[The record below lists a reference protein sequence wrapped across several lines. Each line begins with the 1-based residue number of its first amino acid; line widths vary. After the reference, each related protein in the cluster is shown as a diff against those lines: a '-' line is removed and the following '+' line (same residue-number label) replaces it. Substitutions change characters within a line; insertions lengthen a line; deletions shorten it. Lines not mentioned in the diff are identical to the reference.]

1 MTLQALHV
9 RKIETQNNRGVELL
23 VIAVVILSLATLA
36 VALRFVSRRIKR
48 VRWAADDYMIIVAL
62 VSYYSSQRLFEI
74 LMAIQLGAYG
84 NGFAEIVG
92 G

>member
-62 VSYYSSQRLFEI
+62 VSYDSSQRLS
-74 LMAIQLGAYG
+74 G
-84 NGFAEIVG
+84 NTHGYSDRSLWQWFR
-92 G
+92 